1 MQVEALRDA
10 EAVALCNHVL
20 ATAGLVAT
28 VASVEDVRVVCA
40 STGIL
45 VAAFEAILGKPLEGI
60 ERQPASAEQ
69 RVVNTNA
76 LILELQEGVLKTN
89 LEHISGT
96 AVVKGDIEAIRN
108 LLEIL
113 SSLSPTQRRRPP
125 PRPKPAAAA
134 PGKYGRAKKPRP
146 KSVALPRGA
155 LTPEAEV
162 NARLL
167 LQSFEKQHGVTI
179 PEHLMKGFGAINLS
193 PIAGAGV
200 DRYGRRSPRA
210 AGGGGG
216 GGGKKKKRKGRKR
229 RTATELSFASARAS
243 VSSSLS
249 SRLSKESILPPAK
262 MLDSE
267 LARKIEELD
276 VMKRK
281 TRQLMSGY
289 QAVSAARMAETK
301 QRIEERKELW
311 MRSRHVQRQVEA
323 RRAQERR
330 KLAERGLAHSA
341 KVEKIKAAKFQ
352 DEMHKREVARKA
364 RQVETEARV
373 FKEIFREAVAIERAR
388 LLDERKQEQKNL
400 TGQKGK
406 VMMAAA
412 NKERKYVDHF
422 EMLERKYLAEQRA
435 RWRADR
441 AREQIQRDLE
451 QEAKVTLTE
460 QREALLVQIDHQEEA
475 AYLRSM
481 DPKLIKQNLLDR
493 IANEIGRKAARM

>member
-45 VAAFEAILGKPLEGI
+45 VAAFEAIVGKPLEGI

-89 LEHISGT
+89 LEHISGA

-125 PRPKPAAAA
+125 PRPKPAAAG

-155 LTPEAEV
+155 LTPEAEA

-216 GGGKKKKRKGRKR
+216 GKKKRKGRKR

-267 LARKIEELD
+267 LARKIEELA

-301 QRIEERKELW
+301 KRIEERKELW

-341 KVEKIKAAKFQ
+341 KVEQIKAAKFQ
-352 DEMHKREVARKA
+352 DEMHKREVSRKA
-364 RQVETEARV
+364 RQVETEAKV
-373 FKEIFREAVAIERAR
+373 FKEIFMEAVAIEKAR
-388 LLDERKQEQKNL
+388 LLDDRKQEQKNL

-406 VMMAAA
+406 VMMASA

-451 QEAKVTLTE
+451 KEAKVTLTE
-460 QREALLVQIDHQEEA
+460 QREALLMQIDHHEEA

-481 DPKLIKQNLLDR
+481 DPKLIKQNLLGR